1 MPDRRLGRPAAGG
14 ADPALAEGDAVHGEL
29 LRHVVELVPGVVR
42 LVGGGVGDL
51 GEGEETQHPQR
62 VPGAECKTLRP
73 MATALLAGLRVLDL
87 SIWRPGPYATSLL
100 VTLGAD
106 VLKVEPPGG
115 DPMRHYAGLF
125 ESINAGKRSVVLD
138 LKDDAGRDRALALAD
153 QADVLVEGFRPG
165 VMARLGMDEATVR
178 RRNPALVYCSI
189 SGYGQED
196 ERAAL
201 PGHDVNYQAW
211 AGALTPEGGTAALPR
226 LPSADLASG
235 LTAAFGICAA
245 VIGRA
250 ISGEGTYLDVAMTD
264 VMATWTGR
272 HRGGHHRGY
281 RHRHQHDERS
291 TGPHTGRHDA
301 RLRPLH
307 HRRRRPGCAGRRER
321 AALLVR
327 VVRRARPGCAGRSD
341 LRGAEPSRHGDAA
354 GRRRVRRRT
363 WP

>member
-1 MPDRRLGRPAAGG
+1 
-14 ADPALAEGDAVHGEL
+14 
-29 LRHVVELVPGVVR
+29 
-42 LVGGGVGDL
+42 
-51 GEGEETQHPQR
+51 
-62 VPGAECKTLRP
+62 
-73 MATALLAGLRVLDL
+73 MATAFLDGLRVLDL

-100 VTLGAD
+100 VALGAD

-165 VMARLGMDEATVR
+165 VMARLGMDDASVR
-178 RRNPALVYCSI
+178 RRNPGLVYCSI

-196 ERAAL
+196 ERAPL

-211 AGALTPEGGTAALPR
+211 AGALTPEGGTATMPR

-250 ISGEGTYLDVAMTD
+250 GSGEGVYLDVAMTD

-272 HRGGHHRGY
+272 TGAGTDAVAGTSAATTSGARTPAPADTTPGYGLFGTADGGQVALGVVNE
-281 RHRHQHDERS
+281 QHFWSALCGELGLGALADLTFEERS
-291 TGPHTGRHDA
+291 RRGTEMQRAVGA
-301 RLRPLH
+301 SVAA
-307 HRRRRPGCAGRRER
+307 RRRDE
-321 AALLVR
+321 LVTR
-327 VVRRARPGCAGRSD
+327 LA
-341 LRGAEPSRHGDAA
+341 AA
-354 GRRRVRRRT
+354 GVPVAPVLDRQGMLANAPFPPFPIRLPLPAARAVPALDQHHGEGFCERS
-363 WP
+363 

>member
-1 MPDRRLGRPAAGG
+1 
-14 ADPALAEGDAVHGEL
+14 
-29 LRHVVELVPGVVR
+29 
-42 LVGGGVGDL
+42 
-51 GEGEETQHPQR
+51 
-62 VPGAECKTLRP
+62 
-73 MATALLAGLRVLDL
+73 MATAFLAGLRVLDL

-100 VTLGAD
+100 VSLGAD

-115 DPMRHYAGLF
+115 DPMRHYRGLF

-211 AGALTPEGGTAALPR
+211 AGALTPEGGTATLPR
-226 LPSADLASG
+226 VPSADLASG

-245 VIGRA
+245 IIGRA
-250 ISGEGTYLDVAMTD
+250 ATGSGTYLDVSMTD

-272 HRGGHHRGY
+272 TAADRGTGTGASTTSAARAADTTPGY
-281 RHRHQHDERS
+281 GLFPTADGGQVALGVLNEQHFWSALCVELGLGALADLTFEERS
-291 TGPHTGRHDA
+291 
-301 RLRPLH
+301 RL
-307 HRRRRPGCAGRRER
+307 
-321 AALLVR
+321 
-327 VVRRARPGCAGRSD
+327 
-341 LRGAEPSRHGDAA
+341 GAEMQRAVGIAVAARGRDELVTRLAAA
-354 GRRRVRRRT
+354 GVPVAPVLDREGMLAHAPFPPFPIRLSLPETRAV
-363 WP
+363 PALDEHHGEGFCDSA